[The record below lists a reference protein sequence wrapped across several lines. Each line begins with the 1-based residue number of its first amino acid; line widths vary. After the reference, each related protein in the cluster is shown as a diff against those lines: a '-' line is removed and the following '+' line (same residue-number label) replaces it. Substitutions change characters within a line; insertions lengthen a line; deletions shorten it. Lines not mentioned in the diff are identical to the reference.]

1 MSECKTRSEF
11 YVVEVELFDCQADDR
26 GAAAR
31 EQFERC
37 VRSFL
42 RRSLVG
48 AGEGGARV
56 VDLERLPDEE
66 VSP

>member
-11 YVVEVELFDCQADDR
+11 YVVELELFDVQAED
-26 GAAAR
+26 GGR
-31 EQFERC
+31 EALAQFERY
-37 VRSFL
+37 VRGFV

-56 VDLERLPDEE
+56 VDLERLPDDE